1 MRLAYELERLRFEKG
16 LSYRKLA
23 DMCNLNQHTMRNAL
37 KRDAYKYIM
46 AHIDALAAALGA
58 DANELRR
65 KYPAPPKD
73 EPTCFGT
80 HRYERILEAARGGE
94 SDAQIMA
101 DWPGLTGDVLGVYRK
116 IAAGTLCSLARNGGM
131 YGRRGTAVEEYSG
144 IAFRTGSLHYM
155 SDDNSADYDGMGRW

>member
-1 MRLAYELERLRFEKG
+1 MRLAYELERLRYSKG

-23 DMCNLNQHTMRNAL
+23 DMCNLNQHTMRNAIIH
-37 KRDAYKYIM
+37 DTYKYIM

-65 KYPAPPKD
+65 KYPAPP
-73 EPTCFGT
+73 EGEETCVGA
-80 HRYERILEAARGGE
+80 HRYERILEAVRDGA

-116 IAAGTLCSLARNGGM
+116 IAAGTLCSRARNGGM
-131 YGRRGTAVEEYSG
+131 YGRRGTAVEEYGG

-155 SDDNSADYDGMGRW
+155 SDDSGDYDGMGRW